1 MPAVYFL
8 MSEEDVRVAT
18 QRPWASV
25 GSDGAAGGDPED
37 DIAERGKTGDRGPMT
52 ETQRQPAPPELTR
65 ALGLTDCVLLV
76 VGAII
81 GSGIF
86 LTPSRVA
93 GLAQSVHAVLFV
105 WLLGG
110 ALTFCGALTYAELG
124 AAFPRAGGIYVF
136 LREAYGRLPAFLYG
150 WCLFF
155 VIIPG
160 SIATLASAF
169 AIYLAYLLSISDLAA
184 TAISILVI
192 AALTLANCLGVRV
205 GAGIQNV
212 LSVIKIGSLIVI
224 AAVLFVSAKGS
235 AQNLHYAQGSPAP
248 WSALGIAMIAVLWTH
263 EGWDMLTFAAGE
275 VRNPQRNV
283 TLGLLVGTF
292 VVMVLYVTVNVAYL
306 YILPFP
312 AVAASGRIASD
323 ALVHAIGAGGGTLV
337 AIAILISITGAMN
350 SNVLGGPRVY
360 YAMAREGL
368 FFRQV
373 AHVSPKYHVPTVS
386 IILNG
391 AWAAFLTAVGSFERL
406 FSYVIFVAWIFYA
419 LGAIGVIVLRRTQPD
434 IPRPYKTWGY
444 PGVPLVFCAIGGL
457 IVANTVVND
466 FKNSFWGLLVVLT
479 GVPAYLFWTRRKG
492 ISGTDC

>member
-1 MPAVYFL
+1 M
-8 MSEEDVRVAT
+8 T
-18 QRPWASV
+18 QTP
-25 GSDGAAGGDPED
+25 
-37 DIAERGKTGDRGPMT
+37 GPST
-52 ETQRQPAPPELTR
+52 HSELTR

-93 GLAQSVHAVLFV
+93 GLTQSVYAVLFV

-110 ALTFCGALTYAELG
+110 VLTFCGALTYAELG
-124 AAFPRAGGIYVF
+124 AAYPHAGGIYVF

-150 WCLFF
+150 WCVFF

-169 AIYLAYLLSISDLAA
+169 AIYLAYLLHISGFAA
-184 TAISILVI
+184 TAVSILLI
-192 AALTLANCLGVRV
+192 AVLTLANCLGVRT
-205 GAGIQNV
+205 GARVQNI

-224 AAVLFVSAKGS
+224 VVVLFLSAQGS
-235 AQNLHYAQGSPAP
+235 AQNLHYAQGRPIP
-248 WSALGIAMIAVLWTH
+248 WSSLGIAMIAVLWTY

-275 VRNPQRNV
+275 VRDPRRNV
-283 TLGLLVGTF
+283 TLGLLVGTL
-292 VVMVLYVTVNVAYL
+292 VVMILYVTVNLAYL

-312 AVAASGRIASD
+312 SIAASTRIASD
-323 ALVHAIGAGGGTLV
+323 ALEHAIGAGGGTLV
-337 AIAILISITGAMN
+337 ALAILISITGAIN

-419 LGAIGVIVLRRTQPD
+419 LGAIAVIVLRRTQPD
-434 IPRPYKTWGY
+434 IPRPYKAWGY
-444 PGVPLVFCAIGGL
+444 PWVPVIFCAIGGL
-457 IVANTVVND
+457 IVLNTVVND

-479 GVPAYLFWTRRKG
+479 GVPAYLFWTRRNRA
-492 ISGTDC
+492 DCPLRKLGPD